1 MRGGFLEQR
10 IVELEAV
17 RAVRVEK
24 AEAAARRGRAVQQAE
39 QAGGGEQLLIES
51 RPAVGDG
58 SQRGYGGERVHV
70 PISSRCVSDVKAS
83 ISELTLTPCADIIPF
98 MARKQTAPAPAPEAL
113 PPPHNEALFARL
125 DLCARRSDTTLSAL
139 AESLGFSSGR
149 LFNHKDRHTVP
160 AWEILRAFKRRFGV
174 TVDWIVDGD
183 ESGLTVAA
191 RTFLGL

>member
-1 MRGGFLEQR
+1 MGGGFLEQR
-10 IVELEAV
+10 IIELEAV
-17 RAVRVEK
+17 RAVRARR
-24 AEAAARRGRAVQQAE
+24 AEAAARRGRSVQQAE
-39 QAGGGEQLLIES
+39 QAGEGAQLLIEN

-58 SQRGYGGERVHV
+58 SQRGYGGERGHG
-70 PISSRCVSDVKAS
+70 PIYSRQVSDVKSS
-83 ISELTLTPCADIIPF
+83 ISEQTLTSCADIIPF
-98 MARKQTAPAPAPEAL
+98 MVRKQTAPAPAPEAL
-113 PPPHNEALFARL
+113 PPPDVEAVFARL

-139 AESLGFSSGR
+139 VESLGFSTGR